1 MRQQVVNQWLVA
13 VLLIAMAGC
22 GYRFA
27 GQGQLP
33 AGVSRVF
40 VDILDNRTT
49 VSGLERMITNDLID
63 EFTRRR
69 EESLEGDR
77 SQADAVLTGIIV
89 RLTEDSVARTSISAA
104 AERRV
109 AATVNLRLESPDGR
123 VLWSSGNV
131 VERQDYAVVEGDETA
146 TDRNRSAAIAALSRR
161 LAETAFNRLTDDF

>member
-1 MRQQVVNQWLVA
+1 MRQQVAYKWLVA

-22 GYRFA
+22 GFRFA
-27 GQGQLP
+27 GQGRLP

-40 VDILDNRTT
+40 VAVLDNRTT
-49 VSGLERMITNDLID
+49 VTGLEGIFTNDLID

-69 EESLEGDR
+69 EESLERDR
-77 SQADAVLTGIIV
+77 SRADAVLTGTIV
-89 RLTEDSVARTSISAA
+89 RLAEDSVARTSVSMA

-109 AATVNLRLESPDGR
+109 AGTVNLRLESQQGR
-123 VLWSSGNV
+123 VLWSSGNM
-131 VERQDYAVVEGDETA
+131 VERQDYAVVEGDDAA